1 MLNYIWDEINMLS
14 MLSMLQWFPPGM
26 KVIFFLFCLL
36 SVNLNRQ
43 RSELALYDVT
53 NVWETTLAVAPSGE
67 WEFRLILMATL
78 FQSPS
83 KTRGSLN
90 QASVLAGS
98 CEQIAKVFE
107 ETKSSG

>member
-1 MLNYIWDEINMLS
+1 

-53 NVWETTLAVAPSGE
+53 NV
-67 WEFRLILMATL
+67 
-78 FQSPS
+78 
-83 KTRGSLN
+83 
-90 QASVLAGS
+90 
-98 CEQIAKVFE
+98 
-107 ETKSSG
+107 

>member
-1 MLNYIWDEINMLS
+1 

-26 KVIFFLFCLL
+26 KVIFILFCLL
-36 SVNLNRQ
+36 SVNLNRH

-53 NVWETTLAVAPSGE
+53 NVWETTLVAPSGE
-67 WEFRLILMATL
+67 WEFRLILVATL

-83 KTRGSLN
+83 KTRGSWN

-107 ETKSSG
+107 EMKFSG